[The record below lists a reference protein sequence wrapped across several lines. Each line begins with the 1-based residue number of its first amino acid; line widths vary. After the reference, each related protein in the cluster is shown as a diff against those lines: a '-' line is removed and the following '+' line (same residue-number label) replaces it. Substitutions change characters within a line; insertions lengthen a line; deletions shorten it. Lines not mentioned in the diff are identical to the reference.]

1 MIHINSFLGPEII
14 AAYTSEDDD
23 VPPGIPVGR
32 KGNAVLIR
40 DGDMHHVVSRP
51 RIEGDI
57 LQVVPDAAGAAE
69 MDLSSYFC

>member
-1 MIHINSFLGPEII
+1 
-14 AAYTSEDDD
+14 
-23 VPPGIPVGR
+23 
-32 KGNAVLIR
+32 
-40 DGDMHHVVSRP
+40 MHHVVSRP